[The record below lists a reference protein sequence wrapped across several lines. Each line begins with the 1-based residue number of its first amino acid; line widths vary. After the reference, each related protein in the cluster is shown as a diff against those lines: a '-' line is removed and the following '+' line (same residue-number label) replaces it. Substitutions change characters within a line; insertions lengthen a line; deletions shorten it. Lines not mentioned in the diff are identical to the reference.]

1 MAARLR
7 AGSENGLSD
16 IGFTAA
22 VRATGFPGPAGIG
35 LSWSSLV
42 VALSCPNGL
51 GNGAAERRLLGSG
64 YGWCGGS

>member
-1 MAARLR
+1 MTGRVHG
-7 AGSENGLSD
+7 GSQNGLSD

-51 GNGAAERRLLGSG
+51 GDGAAGSLLGRG
-64 YGWCGGS
+64 YGWRCGS